1 MKLAQGAGWHFVCL
15 APALLYA
22 LVGCDSRTA
31 PVTELSGMTMGS
43 HYSVKLGVVPPDTDL
58 KALSGGIRQL
68 LEDIEQVASTWR
80 ASSELSRLN
89 TSTESRQQVSDTLR
103 DLIELGI
110 RSCQE
115 TAGAL
120 DITTGKLIDAWG
132 FGPTPAP
139 EKPLPQ
145 DLIDQLR
152 SETGCDTLS
161 LDGNILSR
169 STHAHINVNAI
180 TQGYAAERIA
190 SMLEDRKLTSY
201 LIDMSG
207 ELIARGRKPDG
218 SAWKIGIEV
227 PERGGLPGA
236 EGGALQKIIELS
248 EMSIATS
255 GDYRNFHTLNGEIL
269 GHVLDP
275 KTGRPAHHSLA
286 SVTVLAPSVAH
297 ADALSTAL
305 LVMGPERGPSFARE
319 HDVAALFIIRAG
331 QGFREETTTAFIAYS
346 STRGEVP

>member
-1 MKLAQGAGWHFVCL
+1 MRLAWGVGRWFACVTTVL
-15 APALLYA
+15 IIA
-22 LVGCDSRTA
+22 LVGCDHHRSQ
-31 PVTELSGMTMGS
+31 VMELSGMTMGS
-43 HYSVKLGVVPPDTDL
+43 HYSVKLGEIPPGTDVT
-58 KALSGGIRQL
+58 ALSDEVRRL

-80 ASSELSRLN
+80 PSSELSRLN
-89 TSTESRQQVSDTLR
+89 ASTEARQTISDTLR
-103 DLIELGI
+103 DLIQLGI

-139 EKPLPQ
+139 SEPLPQ
-145 DLIDQLR
+145 DLIDTLR
-152 SETGCDTLS
+152 AETGCDTLS

-169 STHAHINVNAI
+169 KTRAHINVNAI

-190 SMLEDRKLTSY
+190 AMLEDRKLTSY

-305 LVMGPERGPSFARE
+305 LVMGPERGPAFARE

-331 QGFREETTTAFIAYS
+331 QGFREETTPAFIAYS